1 MAIWLYVY
9 YALINIYYTISSYTL
24 TNIYINMYVYC
35 LNTYIV
41 HIYRRLYDEG
51 TKTLVSKLVSS
62 AYAAIPGHSNRIF
75 SLKYLPD
82 DPNVFLS
89 GGWDNNIVFWVSSI
103 LHK

>member
-1 MAIWLYVY
+1 
-9 YALINIYYTISSYTL
+9 
-24 TNIYINMYVYC
+24 MYVHYM
-35 LNTYIV
+35 LIFITEYPRIYSYIH
-41 HIYRRLYDEG
+41 HINNVSFKHVYRRLYDEA

-89 GGWDNNIVFWVSSI
+89 GGWDNNIVFWVS
-103 LHK
+103 